1 MGVCNVW
8 CGSRAGHQGDEDMQ
22 RADLEVLILFWRV
35 RQACEAVEEGVG
47 DKKSIFVMPNK
58 SFLLKLLYYNLNST
72 DILSFLNLTNI
83 KYCNCGKIKFTH
95 ISLGFFMFIFIL
107 TCTTN

>member
-35 RQACEAVEEGVG
+35 RQACEAVEGGVG
-47 DKKSIFVMPNK
+47 DKKAS
-58 SFLLKLLYYNLNST
+58 LLCL
-72 DILSFLNLTNI
+72 
-83 KYCNCGKIKFTH
+83 
-95 ISLGFFMFIFIL
+95 ISRFY
-107 TCTTN
+107 